1 MSDPQALII
10 NVNET
15 FPLLRRSPLI
25 EAVIHWQAHAN
36 KRLEPETL
44 KTELSHRLPDYPSI
58 QTQQGLQVQASGTPD
73 GTSQVIH
80 QTQWNGF
87 RLQNDSKIWLGKVC
101 QECYDNEDTEDE
113 SSDSEDEEE
122 PNKDDLY
129 HGDEWINKAGLRH
142 YYCKGCDEVVPIT
155 GWGCRPASDTLCESC
170 EDEPVKIDY
179 NKYPKK
185 THLLT

>member
-1 MSDPQALII
+1 MP
-10 NVNET
+10 T
-15 FPLLRRSPLI
+15 
-25 EAVIHWQAHAN
+25 
-36 KRLEPETL
+36 KL
-44 KTELSHRLPDYPSI
+44 KK
-58 QTQQGLQVQASGTPD
+58 
-73 GTSQVIH
+73 
-80 QTQWNGF
+80 F
-87 RLQNDSKIWLGKVC
+87 RIVATCYNCSKVFEEKEMTDSKIWLGKVC

-113 SSDSEDEEE
+113 SSDSEDEDE

-185 THLLT
+185 THLLTCRDCGELGYYEDIADDPNDDEHGTCADCECQCGRNVDKARDMCGTMRCQHCDPDNWRHQ